1 MDVKS
6 SPVLEWSSL
15 SGNTKLLLF
24 PGSAKLPEW
33 YTVKMT
39 RAGRDSEPKMEKKE
53 EAVCHKGKGQSS
65 SQCTT
70 LRQFI
75 YLFILNN
82 VWHINPKPLF
92 ETICPLEK
100 KKGHAFG
107 LCLLSPCP
115 MWMHFACTL
124 KCSQQAFPLRR
135 FAEPDWISFECLTT
149 SSNGKLVLFFFNHCE
164 LKYWAPG
171 LRRVIFTL
179 MLNNQEDRTLAH

>member
-15 SGNTKLLLF
+15 TGNTELLLF
-24 PGSAKLPEW
+24 PGSTELPECC
-33 YTVKMT
+33 TVKMT
-39 RAGRDSEPKMEKKE
+39 GAGRDSEPKMEKK

-70 LRQFI
+70 LWHF
-75 YLFILNN
+75 FFFLNN

-92 ETICPLEK
+92 ETICPLR
-100 KKGHAFG
+100 KGHAFG
-107 LCLLSPCP
+107 LCLLSLCP

-149 SSNGKLVLFFFNHCE
+149 SSNGKLVLF
-164 LKYWAPG
+164 
-171 LRRVIFTL
+171 
-179 MLNNQEDRTLAH
+179 